1 MTEAAFEID
10 RKDLIEGLG
19 KGLRVIEAFDD
30 DHNRLTP
37 SEAAERAGITRTAA
51 RRYLL
56 SLCHFGYAATD
67 GKLFW
72 LMPRVLRL
80 GQSYLGAARL
90 PRLVQPFIQRV
101 SMACGETVN
110 VSVLDGHEVVY
121 VARSNSPRLVSIGFH
136 AGARAPAHVVSPGT
150 VILSSFDDDALQRWV
165 GEHEF
170 TVFTPEGQSAPE
182 RFLEGVHA
190 ARALGF
196 WVTDQQLDLGL
207 RGIAVPLIDR
217 RGECK
222 GAVGMTLQTQGVTRE
237 QTVARLLPLLQE
249 TAHALRPLL

>member
-1 MTEAAFEID
+1 M
-10 RKDLIEGLG
+10 
-19 KGLRVIEAFDD
+19 
-30 DHNRLTP
+30 
-37 SEAAERAGITRTAA
+37 
-51 RRYLL
+51 
-56 SLCHFGYAATD
+56 
-67 GKLFW
+67 
-72 LMPRVLRL
+72 
-80 GQSYLGAARL
+80 
-90 PRLVQPFIQRV
+90 
-101 SMACGETVN
+101 
-110 VSVLDGHEVVY
+110 
-121 VARSNSPRLVSIGFH
+121 
-136 AGARAPAHVVSPGT
+136 
-150 VILSSFDDDALQRWV
+150 ILSSFDDDALHRWV

-217 RGECK
+217 KGECK

>member
-1 MTEAAFEID
+1 M
-10 RKDLIEGLG
+10 
-19 KGLRVIEAFDD
+19 
-30 DHNRLTP
+30 
-37 SEAAERAGITRTAA
+37 
-51 RRYLL
+51 
-56 SLCHFGYAATD
+56 
-67 GKLFW
+67 
-72 LMPRVLRL
+72 
-80 GQSYLGAARL
+80 
-90 PRLVQPFIQRV
+90 
-101 SMACGETVN
+101 
-110 VSVLDGHEVVY
+110 
-121 VARSNSPRLVSIGFH
+121 
-136 AGARAPAHVVSPGT
+136 
-150 VILSSFDDDALQRWV
+150 ILSSFDDDALHRWV

-190 ARALGF
+190 ARTLGF

-217 RGECK
+217 KGECK